1 MPPAPFARDIA
12 ALGVA
17 YWEDVT
23 HEDGGMLKYTH
34 FVARVGLKDGKDV
47 DDRVRKQYH
56 NLKAHVHKLRGTGEW
71 QPDWEREVDLV
82 KLHVSTKTMQIAR
95 EVSKLQEVDF
105 LGLPII
111 DW

>member
-1 MPPAPFARDIA
+1 MWEEDQIQSDEGVWWRMPPAPFSRDIA

-56 NLKAHVHKLRGTGEW
+56 NLG
-71 QPDWEREVDLV
+71 
-82 KLHVSTKTMQIAR
+82 
-95 EVSKLQEVDF
+95 
-105 LGLPII
+105 
-111 DW
+111 